1 VQLHAAK
8 ANAEGQ
14 AADGATVHA
23 GQAGSGTDAD
33 AFTERGNDFN
43 LLFAGLPSLA
53 MSSDDGYACFYEKA
67 SQLGAKSFCLGWRD
81 TFILRDRVLRTMP

>member
-1 VQLHAAK
+1 MQPK
-8 ANAEGQ
+8 PDAEREASNGARVDVSQ
-14 AADGATVHA
+14 ARDGA
-23 GQAGSGTDAD
+23 DAE
-33 AFTERGNDFN
+33 ALAKRGNDFN